1 MNNDSILKI
10 GGEKM
15 GKLGS
20 FKIIRQ
26 GEILIK
32 NTYKYLLEHP
42 SGVKKE
48 ENYKKLSAKYDYI
61 W

>member
-1 MNNDSILKI
+1 MS
-10 GGEKM
+10 
-15 GKLGS
+15 KLGS

-26 GEILIK
+26 REILIK
-32 NTYKYLLEHP
+32 NTFKHLLEHP

-48 ENYKKLSAKYDYI
+48 EDYKKLRAKYDCI